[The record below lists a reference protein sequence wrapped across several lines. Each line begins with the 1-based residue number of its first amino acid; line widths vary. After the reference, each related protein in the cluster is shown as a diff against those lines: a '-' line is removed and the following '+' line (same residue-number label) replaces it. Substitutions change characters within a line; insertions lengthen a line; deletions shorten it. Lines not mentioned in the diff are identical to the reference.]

1 MNLAGNE
8 KYMTSCNNYISVE
21 TARDLNIKVHQS
33 GTVIFPKIGG
43 AIATNKRRILTSA
56 SAIDNNCL
64 GLTPGDNISTEY
76 LYLILSSIDF
86 TFYQVGTSVP
96 ALQIQK
102 IGLIP
107 VWIPNL
113 ETQNLIVSLADR
125 LLLELKELQT
135 KNHLVVD
142 MKDKVISS
150 WISSMSKMKERVA

>member
-1 MNLAGNE
+1 
-8 KYMTSCNNYISVE
+8 
-21 TARDLNIKVHQS
+21 
-33 GTVIFPKIGG
+33 
-43 AIATNKRRILTSA
+43 
-56 SAIDNNCL
+56 
-64 GLTPGDNISTEY
+64 
-76 LYLILSSIDF
+76 LILSSIDF
-86 TFYQVGTSVP
+86 TLYQVGTSVP